1 VTKLLITLHV
11 LSVIL
16 LIGPIA
22 VAVSLFPR
30 YAKLAA
36 AGDTG
41 AAGIAALLHRIS
53 RVYAI
58 AALAVPVLGF
68 AAAGA
73 LKVTDNQWVI
83 ESTILTVVAAL
94 VLALLILPAQ
104 RRALAPVV
112 AGTTDAGGTP
122 VADQLAGRLAAF
134 GGVFNLL
141 WLVITVLMVYRPG
154 FHRG

>member
-1 VTKLLITLHV
+1 MTKLLITLHV

-30 YAKLAA
+30 YAKQGGEVAA
-36 AGDTG
+36 V
-41 AAGIAALLHRIS
+41 LHRITK
-53 RVYAI
+53 VYAI
-58 AALAVPVLGF
+58 GALAVPLFGF

-83 ESTILTVVAAL
+83 ESTILTVVAAV
-94 VLALLILPAQ
+94 VLAVLIVPAQ
-104 RRALAPVV
+104 RKALAGE
-112 AGTTDAGGTP
+112 AE
-122 VADQLAGRLAAF
+122 QLAGRLSAF

-141 WLVITVLMVYRPG
+141 WLVVTVLMVYRPG